1 MMKNKDIVVIGIQPW
16 NIEIGSNC
24 KNIAQ
29 EMAKFNRVL
38 YVNHPLDRISSIKGK
53 DVPVNQDRI
62 NVLKGK
68 KKPLNKVM
76 DNLWELNPECVVEPV
91 NKISIKPVF
100 DFFNRI
106 NSKRF
111 ANAVNKA
118 VKELDF
124 KDYILFNDSSMF
136 LGNYLD
142 EFLNYSH
149 LIYYIRDNLI
159 NSPSPYWHT
168 HGKRME
174 ERLIK
179 KADVVVTNSIYYT
192 DYAKQYNKHSY
203 MVGQGCETALFDFMA
218 RDIKTPQEVISIK
231 KPIIGYVGFLTKK
244 RLDLKLLAFLA
255 KSRPDWQIVLVGPE
269 DETFQAS
276 DLHAFKNI
284 HFLGSKPSEVLPEY
298 ISGFDVC
305 INPQVMNNTTI
316 GNYPRKVDEYLAMGK
331 PVVATL
337 TKAMEYFREH
347 TYLGETNED
356 YLRLIQLALDENTP
370 ELAAKRRHYALTHS
384 WENNLLEIWNCYQ
397 KATQKV

>member
-149 LIYYIRDNLI
+149 LIYYI
-159 NSPSPYWHT
+159 
-168 HGKRME
+168 
-174 ERLIK
+174 
-179 KADVVVTNSIYYT
+179 
-192 DYAKQYNKHSY
+192 
-203 MVGQGCETALFDFMA
+203 
-218 RDIKTPQEVISIK
+218 
-231 KPIIGYVGFLTKK
+231 
-244 RLDLKLLAFLA
+244 
-255 KSRPDWQIVLVGPE
+255 
-269 DETFQAS
+269 
-276 DLHAFKNI
+276 
-284 HFLGSKPSEVLPEY
+284 
-298 ISGFDVC
+298 ISG
-305 INPQVMNNTTI
+305 IT
-316 GNYPRKVDEYLAMGK
+316 
-331 PVVATL
+331 
-337 TKAMEYFREH
+337 
-347 TYLGETNED
+347 
-356 YLRLIQLALDENTP
+356 
-370 ELAAKRRHYALTHS
+370 
-384 WENNLLEIWNCYQ
+384 
-397 KATQKV
+397 